1 MFSRV
6 PHNPGPYDDNFEGQ
20 PTYSAYHKWFLG
32 VAVPVGLIAVGVF
45 VLLRRDIDNHL
56 GRVDF
61 TGPNATAIGVAMVSL
76 GLFLHAHFFWG
87 NLVDQHIVAVLAKIA
102 AALGFIGSLGV
113 LLVRN
118 GVLGMN

>member
-6 PHNPGPYDDNFEGQ
+6 PHNPGPYDDDFENQ

-32 VAVPVGLIAVGVF
+32 VAAPVGLIALGVY
-45 VLLRRDIDNHL
+45 VLVRRDIDINL
-56 GRVDF
+56 GRVEF
-61 TGPNATAIGVAMVSL
+61 TGPNAAAIGVAIVSL

-87 NLVDQHIVAVLAKIA
+87 NLFDQHIVAVLAKIA
-102 AALGFIGSLGV
+102 AGLGFIGSLGF
-113 LLVRN
+113 LLIRN